1 MLNVSL
7 LLPSG
12 ATQQSNSAGS
22 IAIPELLPTLQT
34 PQTSLLPSS
43 WDETE
48 YSLSRSTCQPP
59 DSEPAASTSARL
71 QQLQT
76 LVWPSAPLKIEQLI
90 QTKSTKVALNPPW
103 KTTQAMDQHL
113 IDQLLPGCLE
123 VQQEPNMVSLSL
135 CCKFNASGGL
145 LGTSTSVC
153 CRHQI
158 RTPLKFHHWQNAFE
172 WPISPELS
180 ALLQRLTGSTRES
193 SAEDSGRI
201 LCCKL
206 LPNSTS
212 SITDCSHRLFIA
224 F

>member
-22 IAIPELLPTLQT
+22 TAIPELLPTLKT

-48 YSLSRSTCQPP
+48 NSSLSRSTCQPP
-59 DSEPAASTSARL
+59 DSESPASSSARL

-76 LVWPSAPLKIEQLI
+76 LVWPSPPLKIEQLI
-90 QTKSTKVALNPPW
+90 QTKFTKVALNPPW
-103 KTTQAMDQHL
+103 KTTQALDQHL

-135 CCKFNASGGL
+135 CCWELQVYCIRWAPWNFN
-145 LGTSTSVC
+145 
-153 CRHQI
+153 I
-158 RTPLKFHHWQNAFE
+158 
-172 WPISPELS
+172 
-180 ALLQRLTGSTRES
+180 
-193 SAEDSGRI
+193 
-201 LCCKL
+201 
-206 LPNSTS
+206 
-212 SITDCSHRLFIA
+212 
-224 F
+224 